1 MIKNNLFIFV
11 LRLTLPTPK
20 LLEAL
25 LPVVQVAQLEESA
38 AEIAEV
44 VVAIVEAIV
53 EEMGGMEG
61 PRQAMELLEN
71 NVLALRVEF

>member
-53 EEMGGMEG
+53 EEMEG
-61 PRQAMELLEN
+61 PRRAMELLEN
-71 NVLALRVEF
+71 NVLDSRVEF

>member
-1 MIKNNLFIFV
+1 MP
-11 LRLTLPTPK
+11 RLTSPTPK
-20 LLEAL
+20 LREAL
-25 LPVVQVAQLEESA
+25 LPEVQVAQLEESA

-53 EEMGGMEG
+53 EEMGEMEG

-71 NVLALRVEF
+71 NVLASRVEF